1 MRSVFLWTENQHFS
15 HPNKA
20 VWILN
25 CSQSLYRKRCFN
37 SCCNKA
43 ERSSRLECE
52 GGTLNHGSGSCVRAA
67 RCISG
72 PVTEPRARK
81 RAFLSS
87 EPTEREGGHKAPN
100 GLLIP
105 AGSLANHYTS
115 SSHVSTHPHIAAP
128 RLPPPF
134 YLCMWQFVGKE
145 SVCAESDAAWPL
157 KSAELHHSLTRLFL
171 QSVTHRQRKR
181 AAVSS
186 PFHQNSGKAFHLKR
200 LRHSENIKPVLIH
213 QRHQQTGLTGQPP
226 SREWPPPTQTH
237 R

>member
-15 HPNKA
+15 HPSEA

-25 CSQSLYRKRCFN
+25 CSQSLYDVLTHVVTKQ
-37 SCCNKA
+37 KV
-43 ERSSRLECE
+43 CE

-115 SSHVSTHPHIAAP
+115 SSHVSTHPHIADP
-128 RLPPPF
+128 RPHLLF
-134 YLCMWQFVGKE
+134 ICACDSLWEKK
-145 SVCAESDAAWPL
+145 VCVLRAT
-157 KSAELHHSLTRLFL
+157 LHDL
-171 QSVTHRQRKR
+171 
-181 AAVSS
+181 
-186 PFHQNSGKAFHLKR
+186 
-200 LRHSENIKPVLIH
+200 
-213 QRHQQTGLTGQPP
+213 
-226 SREWPPPTQTH
+226 
-237 R
+237 